1 MIKTKFGDTVYR
13 SLITWAVTL
22 FGLTAVSVLWLRLAN
37 FNFATDFSPAI
48 IIIGY
53 SSSLAALF
61 VSALLPGIRP
71 VALLK
76 QILVWRVNIGWY
88 LLVLLGPLVLVLLA
102 TFLFVLTGG
111 TAPSQILAAPAVGS
125 LIGPLIAGSL
135 GEEIGWRGFAQNL
148 LQKRHN
154 VLVASLIVG
163 VLWATWHS
171 WPVFVSGSDV
181 SGLDVAETY
190 IRLVSTAVIYGWI
203 YVRTGSLLLV
213 MLAHAGHN
221 IAIDLLPAALLDT
234 TTMPLLITGLYT
246 AAAIALV
253 AARPTHFLRQVK
265 AG

>member
-1 MIKTKFGDTVYR
+1 MTDVVYR
-13 SLITWAVTL
+13 NLIAWAVLL
-22 FGLTAVSVLWLRLAN
+22 FGLTAIGVLWLRLTN

-48 IIIGY
+48 IVIAY

-71 VALLK
+71 VELFK
-76 QILVWRVNIGWY
+76 QVLVWRVSLNWY
-88 LLVLLGPLVLVLLA
+88 LLALLGPLVLVLLA
-102 TFLFVLTGG
+102 TLLFVLTGG
-111 TAPSQILAAPAVGS
+111 SVSSQILVMPAASALGS

-171 WPVFVSGSDV
+171 WPLLVPGSDV
-181 SGLDVAETY
+181 GGLDVAETY
-190 IRLVSTAVIYGWI
+190 IRLVATAVIYGWM
-203 YVRTGSLLLV
+203 YMRTGSLLLI

-221 IAIDLLPAALLDT
+221 IAIDLLPAAVLHT
-234 TTMPLLITGLYT
+234 TAMPLIIALLYLT
-246 AAAIALV
+246 AAATLV
-253 AARPTHFLRQVK
+253 VVRPRDLLQK
-265 AG
+265 ATR